1 MKIMKNQIELLI
13 EEINNLIVKKYLTLQ
28 PEYNKKKK
36 YYFNITVAKNYIIF
50 ATNNLYTNPS
60 FEVYENNTFT
70 PYNNK
75 HSFKEYLLT
84 LQDNKLKNIIHIL
97 KNNHLQDKK
106 TFILNNI
113 ISYLE
118 KYTYLLRINKF
129 YINNV
134 FTISYSFQ
142 PYNIKKKYLFN
153 LQTFDKITNLIA
165 NQTHSK
171 YSLIKKFKTF
181 DILTLYIIYITFK
194 NYELTQKKRKSY

>member
-1 MKIMKNQIELLI
+1 MNTLNKRKELLI
-13 EEINNLIVKKYLTLQ
+13 KEITSLFVKKYLTLQ

-60 FEVYENNTFT
+60 FEVYENNVFT
-70 PYNNK
+70 KYNDK
-75 HSFKEYLLT
+75 YSFNEYLLT
-84 LQDNKLKNIIHIL
+84 LEDNILKNIIHIL

-106 TFILNNI
+106 TFLLNNI
-113 ISYLE
+113 ISYIE
-118 KYTYLLRINKF
+118 KYNYLLRNKF
-129 YINNV
+129 QIKNV
-134 FTISYSFQ
+134 FTISTSFQ
-142 PYNIKKKYLFN
+142 PYNKKKKYLFN
-153 LQTFDKITNLIA
+153 LQTYDKITNLIV

-194 NYELTQKKRKSY
+194 NYELIEKKRKSY